1 MKTINIELE
10 RVLKFSEWEKFR
22 FTSFYVFARAEVN
35 IFNQETERL
44 AFIEELSKE
53 LQKIFGK
60 FWSLWQCLENKEDTW
75 NKIELKTESIRKL
88 SNVKKPHARFTFFF
102 TLLEGYK
109 CHELYERIPKNRFL
123 WRARNKFFG

>member
-35 IFNQETERL
+35 IFSQETERL

-60 FWSLWQCLENKEDTW
+60 FWSPWQCLENKEDTW

-88 SNVKKPHARFTFFF
+88 SNVNFQWTETSHQIHILFYTF
-102 TLLEGYK
+102 E
-109 CHELYERIPKNRFL
+109 EL
-123 WRARNKFFG
+123 